1 MPESYN
7 LQTGQ
12 LIMQFSFNIEAV
24 AGRLPAL
31 GTTKNFLSWARGDVT
46 LDKGAKPD
54 RAQFLPMMTA
64 RRMCAGSRMA
74 ADTGLELLKA
84 GPVEAAVYASRHG
97 ELERNYSI
105 LSAIAHDSDVSPT
118 DFAMSVH
125 NAASGSFTIAGKCR
139 IPVSSVSAGLGTF
152 PQALCEA
159 YAMLCCYEHV
169 LLVDFD
175 SYIPDFFRLGMDQ
188 EISSFPYAAG
198 FVLSRGSDV
207 SCTFTGEKE
216 ATAEPEL
223 PFSLQFIRALF
234 TATDTLE
241 LKDTQGVW
249 TFSGLKAGYAA

>member
-1 MPESYN
+1 
-7 LQTGQ
+7 
-12 LIMQFSFNIEAV
+12 MQFSFNIEAV
-24 AGRLPAL
+24 AGRLPGL
-31 GTTKNFLSWARGDVT
+31 GTTEKFISWARGNLP
-46 LDKGAKPD
+46 LDKTSKPEK
-54 RAQFLPMMTA
+54 ALFLPMMTA

-84 GPVEAAVYASRHG
+84 GSIDAAVYASRHG

-105 LSAIAHDSDVSPT
+105 LNAIAHDSDVSPT

-188 EISSFPYAAG
+188 DISSFPYAAG
-198 FVLSRGSDV
+198 FVLSRGSAV
-207 SCTFTGEKE
+207 SCTFTGDREKIE
-216 ATAEPEL
+216 EPEL
-223 PFSLQFIRALF
+223 PFALQFIRALF
-234 TATDTLE
+234 AGKDTLE
-241 LKDTQGVW
+241 LKDSQGVW
-249 TFSGLKAGYAA
+249 TFSGLKAGCAA